1 MPLITVNQ
9 QKIKSIKENQF
20 VVEAKLLNG
29 IYNYMS
35 IYYQEFKYKFK
46 YQNFNSS
53 KNQMLSLLDYL
64 YKINPLIKIL
74 KLKNNIEA
82 YIENASENDKHL
94 ILNSAKKLL
103 ESLVFNIDQ
112 YRKLKN
118 VQLENLAFDGCFN
131 EVFTNV
137 NLLVSQCNYDSIF
150 NAFLVSLKEALLTKV
165 SREVWDSLQQDRD
178 NQVKFNKQAFDFDIN
193 PYFNS
198 STKNCDSILIYNL
211 VAQDYGLVPIDIK
224 NSYSGSDNF
233 WLKVGLS
240 NTKKDRKERKLQAK
254 VDVLSKVQSNLNTT
268 VFDPMLE
275 VNSFFAIPPDRWSY
289 ESHAQLSLLAGSSK
303 LAYMLYLTGAN
314 ALEKTESIQ
323 SKFNALIIYLLVIN
337 GYTNETPK
345 VMLNNNY
352 QANLIETQDG
362 LFIVAEIDDQ
372 YLNTSRHV
380 LYSLDEIMLTYANSS
395 DKNALISQMLLHKD
409 NLNETSLEQ
418 LCKYAGFID
427 DQAFKV
433 SMLEKYI
440 NDEQQHDQLAYK
452 GLIESVD
459 CVENN
464 QLQSLI
470 LKLLRF
476 EQYDQ
481 AEACGL
487 FEIIYKK
494 LGLSNNFLIEKS
506 YLDVILEHFYS
517 LDLISIDNIK
527 RLTGLLSSLSSSNY
541 YENLLEKIHFNQNFI
556 DYDTVLKA
564 LANSK
569 KIKNIDLLKQ
579 WIEAVTNEKV
589 DISSTKVRSL
599 AIICSAKRYLELI
612 NSQRQYDVKFLII
625 LGENLIKELMS
636 SDENKLDIT
645 EALSDIVSKLYQCI
659 DFKVVQPNM
668 EIASFYSKLLPLHFN
683 DSYYHPNV
691 ISFDAQVN
699 LSLIA
704 VANVISLLNYKRVLS
719 YIVNELNES
728 DLTDNIKDKYFIVLN
743 RLIFSFKNYSGAFEN
758 DISVKTWMELLI
770 DQLVN
775 ADIESFKFLNA
786 HNVSLLFKSG
796 KDRLFQAIDR
806 LPETALVVFL
816 EKISAEINYIKDDDF
831 KRLLVALSNKLIEST
846 LDLKMQVILNKSLL
860 TIFLKQARFVT
871 EHNIDISIRLIVANE
886 PNCETMKL
894 MAKFLDLYRDKIHS
908 KQIELIFDQAKN
920 YLLNDEIY
928 ASSPKEVKDLF
939 IAALRGYVEYCNIDD
954 LKSLKG
960 EINKKGE
967 GDYKNLW
974 QNRNI
979 ISFGV
984 ATSVNQVFAILD
996 SKIDS
1001 RDELQPPNPFQANQL
1016 QLSKLSYS
1024 QELS

>member
-9 QKIKSIKENQF
+9 QKIKSIKEKQF

-29 IYNYMS
+29 IYNYMP
-35 IYYQEFKYKFK
+35 IYYQVNKYKFK

-74 KLKNNIEA
+74 KLKNNIED
-82 YIENASENDKHL
+82 YIDSASENDKHL

-103 ESLVFNIDQ
+103 ESLVYNIDQ
-112 YRKLKN
+112 YRELKN
-118 VQLENLAFDGCFN
+118 NQLENLAFDGCFN

-150 NAFLVSLKEALLTKV
+150 NAFLVSLKEAFLTKV

-178 NQVKFNKQAFDFDIN
+178 GQVKLNKQAFDFDIN

-198 STKNCDSILIYNL
+198 STKNYDSILIYNL

-224 NSYSGSDNF
+224 NSYSGSDDF

-240 NTKKDRKERKLQAK
+240 NTKKDREERKLQAK
-254 VDVLSKVQSNLNTT
+254 ADVLLKVQNKLNTT
-268 VFDPMLE
+268 VFDPVLE
-275 VNSFFAIPPDRWSY
+275 VNSFFAMPPDRWSY

-345 VMLNNNY
+345 VTLNNNY

-380 LYSLDEIMLTYANSS
+380 LYSLDEIMLTS

-409 NLNETSLEQ
+409 NLNEKSLEQ

-433 SMLEKYI
+433 FMLEKYI
-440 NDEQQHDQLAYK
+440 NDEQQHDPLAYK

-459 CVENN
+459 RVENN

-481 AEACGL
+481 AEACDL

-494 LGLSNNFLIEKS
+494 LGLPNNPINGKS
-506 YLDVILEHFYS
+506 YLDVILEHFYP
-517 LDLISIDNIK
+517 LDLISTDDIK
-527 RLTGLLSSLSSSNY
+527 RLTGLLSTLSPSNY
-541 YENLLEKIHFNQNFI
+541 YENLLEKIYASHNI
-556 DYDTVLKA
+556 IHPDTVLKV

-579 WIEAVTNEKV
+579 WIEVVTNEKF
-589 DISSTKVRSL
+589 DISSTEARNL
-599 AIICSAKRYLELI
+599 AIICSAKRYLELTS
-612 NSQRQYDVKFLII
+612 SQREYDAKFLII
-625 LGENLIKELMS
+625 LGENLIKVLMG

-683 DSYYHPNV
+683 DSYYHPSV

-704 VANVISLLNYKRVLS
+704 VANVISPLNYKRVLS
-719 YIVNELNES
+719 YIVDEFDKSN
-728 DLTDNIKDKYFIVLN
+728 LTDNIKDKYFIVLN
-743 RLIFSFKNYSGAFEN
+743 RLISSFKNYSGVFEN
-758 DISVKTWMELLI
+758 DISVKTLMDLLK

-775 ADIESFKFLNA
+775 ADIESFKFLNS

-796 KDRLFQAIDR
+796 KDRLFQAIDI

-871 EHNIDISIRLIVANE
+871 EHNIDIFTNLIIANE

-894 MAKFLDLYRDKIHS
+894 MVKFLNFYRDKMDS
-908 KQIELIFDQAKN
+908 KQIELFFNQAKS

-939 IAALRGYVEYCNIDD
+939 IAALRGYVEHLNIDD
-954 LKSLKG
+954 LKSLRD

-996 SKIDS
+996 SKINS
-1001 RDELQPPNPFQANQL
+1001 KDEFLQPPNLFQANQL